1 MLIQPVDSQPNF
13 NGKLVVDKG
22 VFPVN
27 KSAELY
33 SMSAKFK
40 EIASLVANKPYD
52 VFISRSKENSEFFNI
67 AANKTF
73 AKAQEIK
80 EYSVKIHSNTMLTS
94 VVDAAKDA
102 MEMYEK
108 FIAKNFKG

>member
-52 VFISRSKENSEFFNI
+52 VFISRSKENSEFFDV
-67 AANKTF
+67 AANKTLQE
-73 AKAQEIK
+73 AQNIK
-80 EYSVKIHSNTMLTS
+80 EYSVKVRSNTMLTS

-102 MEMYEK
+102 MDMYENFVVK
-108 FIAKNFKG
+108 CFKG